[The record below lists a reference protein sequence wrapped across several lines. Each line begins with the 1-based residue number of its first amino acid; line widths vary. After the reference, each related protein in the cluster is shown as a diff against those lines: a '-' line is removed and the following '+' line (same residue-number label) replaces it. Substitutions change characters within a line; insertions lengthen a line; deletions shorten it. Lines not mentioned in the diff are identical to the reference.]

1 MKKAKRILGAVLIF
15 TLLVLTL
22 SACGKSSKIT
32 GMWYNEKGETLNV
45 QQDGSY
51 NYEGEYGTGT
61 WKVLD
66 DKKTIEFRDFY
77 GETTNVEL
85 VKDDLGEKIKYH
97 GYYFY
102 KDSYPSKDEN
112 KGEQTSTLNLTRA
125 ADFKNGYAWVESSG
139 GSHSLINTKGKTIYT
154 SASCYKYHDMSNDAC
169 FVQEKIDEDKYVYK
183 IIDKN
188 GQVVASSADG
198 EFDEILA
205 SGDNL
210 FLVYKYE
217 GSIDSSRDL
226 YGTINEKGKFVNKL
240 RECPFTYSRYLSAKY
255 IGAKSFLLVG
265 FNQSSIYMSSCDK
278 FFENSNSEYAAKGAG
293 DDLYILDN
301 HGIKAEG
308 SEKEYR
314 YNEFSDD
321 GYKYVV
327 IRSDGKIEKA
337 PEFDYIVNGFLING
351 LFAAE
356 ESGKKTVTFNNP
368 KTGKTFAF
376 SKYNISDVGSAD
388 NNLLVSIKGE
398 DEKYYYTVLDGNG
411 NMLFEPISGTNA
423 YAGDGKIT
431 LLKDDDYSVLDY
443 SGNVIIDIGKYSYI
457 GTFNDGIAWA
467 KNSSDQYVGIDEKGS
482 IVIS

>member
-1 MKKAKRILGAVLIF
+1 MKKAKRIIGAVLIF
-15 TLLVLTL
+15 ALLALTL

-32 GMWYNEKGETLNV
+32 GEWYNEKGETLNV

-97 GYYFY
+97 GYDFY
-102 KDSYPSKDEN
+102 KDSYPSNDEN
-112 KGEQTSTLNLTRA
+112 KGEQISELNLTRV

-139 GSHSLINTKGKTIYT
+139 GSYSLINTKGKAIYT
-154 SASCYKYHDMSNDAC
+154 SESCYKYYDMSNDAC
-169 FVQEKIDEDKYVYK
+169 FVQEKIDEEKYVYK

-188 GQVVASSADG
+188 GQTVASSADG

-210 FLVYKYE
+210 FLVHKYE

-240 RECPFTYSRYLSAKY
+240 RECPFMYSQYLSAKY
-255 IGAKSFLLVG
+255 IGAKSFLLG
-265 FNQSSIYMSSCDK
+265 ESSFFYNSSIYMSSCDK
-278 FFENSNSEYAAKGAG
+278 FFENSNHEYAAEGAG

-301 HGIKAEG
+301 RGIKAEG

-314 YNEFSDD
+314 YSEFGDD

-337 PEFDYIVNGFLING
+337 PEFNRIVNGL
-351 LFAAE
+351 LVAE
-356 ESGKKTVTFNNP
+356 ESGKKAVTFNNP

-376 SKYNISDVGSAD
+376 SKYYISDVKAAD
-388 NNLLVSIKGE
+388 DNLLVSIKG
-398 DEKYYYTVLDGNG
+398 DDGKNYYTVLDGNG
-411 NMLFEPISGTNA
+411 NMLFEPILGTSA
-423 YAGDGKIT
+423 TAGDGKIT
-431 LLKDDDYSVLDY
+431 LLKDDDYLVLDY

-467 KNSSDQYVGIDEKGS
+467 KNSSDQYVGIDEKGNV
-482 IVIS
+482 VIS